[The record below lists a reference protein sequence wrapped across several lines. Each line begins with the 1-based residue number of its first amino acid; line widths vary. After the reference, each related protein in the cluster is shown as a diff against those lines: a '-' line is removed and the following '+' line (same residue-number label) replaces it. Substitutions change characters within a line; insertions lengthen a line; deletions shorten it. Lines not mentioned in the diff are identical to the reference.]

1 MLQTY
6 STELETE
13 LSSLVNNPTFADV
26 IFVVGPKKRKYYG
39 HQILL
44 SVASELFK
52 QCFYS
57 GQPVRQ
63 YSLVEISI
71 IDLDPDIF
79 SVMLQFC
86 YTGKIV
92 LDPDNVSLF
101 GSISKKFQITQL
113 TQACNSYQQE
123 ILLSQTNNE
132 NNNHQTTFNQ
142 IEIQNQ
148 LFNNN
153 TVTETIETIETIPE
167 TKIPNNNKPGFNS
180 NVENNN
186 NQGNTT
192 TITMGTFNY
201 TNNIV
206 PQNQNNKKPIPN
218 LQPNTPTTKELIK
231 EEIQNPI
238 EIKKQNKILTR
249 TNTDT
254 NPISNNKNEKD
265 VNVIVNINSI
275 NVKND
280 QTRNLHLNNLVKKRN
295 SKMSIE
301 INTTQNKSSF
311 ETKNPNDNNNLILD
325 NNTLTNNTQLQSQ
338 PQSHLQSKTQTQIKT
353 QTQTGTELTQKANLV
368 NDSDSNT
375 TNSNSKN
382 ANENSPKFQLK
393 TIKHHKRLRG
403 NRNLKVALI
412 AADKDMDYVR
422 NVCESLYVSNFV
434 RKIKIFKPHY
444 KTPKFSN
451 LKSFDVAFVY
461 SADENFR
468 SPERLGDLLAQFV
481 EDGGGVVICS
491 INCLDSND
499 QKQISGRFGNN
510 EFLPFKKSPTIE
522 ANSVGLGEIS
532 EPSHP
537 ILTGVSKFDGGSFS
551 YHIDAQKVNPNSK
564 CIVRWS
570 DGSILAAE
578 RIWNHQNTKHFGR
591 ITALNFWPPN
601 TRIDENCWVEET
613 DGDLLISNS
622 VDYVAYCQQNQTE
635 K

>member
-71 IDLDPDIF
+71 PDLDPDIF

-113 TQACNSYQQE
+113 TQVCNSYQQE

-218 LQPNTPTTKELIK
+218 LQPNTPTTNESIK

-338 PQSHLQSKTQTQIKT
+338 LQSHLQSPTQIKT

-393 TIKHHKRLRG
+393 TIEHHKRLRG

-468 SPERLGDLLAQFV
+468 SPKRLGDLLAQFV

-564 CIVRWS
+564 CIVRWG

-591 ITALNFWPPN
+591 TITLNFWPPN